1 MKYIK
6 DKDLDFLGDLE
17 SKDLDNLVKILIK
30 PLTQELTKREMYKE
44 FYPEDKNVYKL
55 NNGKFAGK
63 FTIVSGK
70 IGVVA
75 SKLANLLKPESNI
88 FRNVDEYLRLL

>member
-44 FYPEDKNVYKL
+44 FYPEHSIYWQDIASELQHFGGNTIANVIRK
-55 NNGKFAGK
+55 KQMRK
-63 FTIVSGK
+63 
-70 IGVVA
+70 
-75 SKLANLLKPESNI
+75 KPNK
-88 FRNVDEYLRLL
+88 